1 MSLLFLCYVV
11 GPLGDNYGYYGPDLT
26 DDDVDGARD
35 VLDVEWVSDD
45 DDDDTGSDDA
55 DAQERDVDGK
65 WLVATPHVTS
75 SITAKSA
82 KLVCRHCNVC
92 NLCCVYLF
100 NFTAHVQPINKEI
113 V

>member
-1 MSLLFLCYVV
+1 MLFSSYVV

-45 DDDDTGSDDA
+45 VDDDTSSDDI

-65 WLVATPHVTS
+65 WLGAIPHVTS
-75 SITAKSA
+75 SITARPS
-82 KLVCRHCNVC
+82 KLVRIIATPVTYAVFTCLISLRMCN
-92 NLCCVYLF
+92 
-100 NFTAHVQPINKEI
+100 Q
-113 V
+113 

>member
-45 DDDDTGSDDA
+45 DGDDDDTSSDET

-65 WLVATPHVTS
+65 WLAATPHVTS
-75 SITAKSA
+75 AITTKPS
-82 KLVCRHCNVC
+82 KLVFTCLISLRMCN
-92 NLCCVYLF
+92 
-100 NFTAHVQPINKEI
+100 Q
-113 V
+113 